1 MTKMIE
7 KAGEILEF
15 WFGELRDGW
24 PTEDRGGLWFR
35 DGAKNDPEITQ
46 RFGETLARA
55 GRGELNDWTKTA
67 EGALALIIVLDQFTR
82 CVHRGTASAFSND
95 GRAVAETERI
105 LSRGWDG
112 GMALAHRQFVYM
124 PLMHSE
130 DLARQERSVELFAAL
145 AAAFPPERREIGEST
160 IHHAREHRDL
170 IARFGRFP
178 HRNKILGRHPTP
190 YESQWLAANAK
201 KTYGQG

>member
-1 MTKMIE
+1 MSERIA
-7 KAGEILEF
+7 KAGEVLAF
-15 WFGELRDGW
+15 WFGALRDGW
-24 PTEDRGGLWFR
+24 PTEDRSGLWFR
-35 DGAKNDPEITQ
+35 DGAKNDPEIVR

-55 GRGELNDWTKTA
+55 ERGGLDEWRGTA
-67 EGALALIIVLDQFTR
+67 EGALALIVVLDQFSR
-82 CVHRGTASAFSND
+82 CVHRGRALAFSND
-95 GRAVAETERI
+95 ARAAAETERV

-145 AAAFPPERREIGEST
+145 ASAFPPERREIGKNIT
-160 IHHAREHRDL
+160 RHAHEHRDL

-178 HRNKILGRHPTP
+178 HRNKILGRESTP
-190 YESQWLAANAK
+190 EESQWLAQNTGK
-201 KTYGQG
+201 NYGQG

>member
-7 KAGEILEF
+7 KAGEVLEF

-82 CVHRGTASAFSND
+82 CVHRGNGVRRFPTTGARLRRRSAFCRADGTGVWRWRTAS
-95 GRAVAETERI
+95 
-105 LSRGWDG
+105 
-112 GMALAHRQFVYM
+112 
-124 PLMHSE
+124 
-130 DLARQERSVELFAAL
+130 LFIC
-145 AAAFPPERREIGEST
+145 R
-160 IHHAREHRDL
+160 
-170 IARFGRFP
+170 
-178 HRNKILGRHPTP
+178 
-190 YESQWLAANAK
+190 
-201 KTYGQG
+201 